1 MKLAILTF
9 IGLAATLGVGSAL
22 PKAATN
28 TGSPLD
34 RLIRDPSGRG
44 HSRLFDDGTVQSV
57 DANGITIDKIQLTD
71 EDAAKIRAMSR
82 STSESRSTTTNLF
95 ARSCPFQVCNLDT
108 GDGGCSKIGC
118 NGGCNLTCYTD
129 PISGVTSCVTAIC
142 LA

>member
-9 IGLAATLGVGSAL
+9 IGLAATLGSAL
-22 PKAATN
+22 PKAA
-28 TGSPLD
+28 SPLD
-34 RLIRDPSGRG
+34 ALIRDPSGRG
-44 HSRLFDDGTVQSV
+44 HSRLFEDGTVQSI
-57 DANGITIDKIQLTD
+57 DANGKTIDQIQLSD
-71 EDAAKIRAMSR
+71 EDAAKIRALSK
-82 STSESRSTTTNLF
+82 STSEARSTTTNLF

-129 PISGVTSCVTAIC
+129 PISGIISCVTAIC